1 MKRLAVFAAALLLI
15 AAGCSAREDGMPLP
29 TEPAATAVSETTAPA
44 STSVTTSTT
53 SATTAA
59 STTSTTS
66 TTATSTTSATSVTS
80 TTTAPS
86 TTQTTQTRPPETKAP
101 APPATQPPA
110 TKPLAKATKPAAP
123 VTAPP
128 ATKPVTTVPA
138 TKPAA
143 TKPAVTKPDTSYLK
157 TYADQVIALVNKERA
172 AQGLEPMYAL
182 PALNQA
188 AIVRSGELVKSFSHT
203 RPDGR
208 PCYSILEDNGIAWM
222 AVGENI
228 AAGYSDPAEVMD
240 GWMHSDGHRGNI
252 LGDFSYIG
260 VGVVEQD
267 GMLYWTQE
275 FSSGSDPTGAY
286 LPK

>member
-1 MKRLAVFAAALLLI
+1 M
-15 AAGCSAREDGMPLP
+15 
-29 TEPAATAVSETTAPA
+29 
-44 STSVTTSTT
+44 
-53 SATTAA
+53 
-59 STTSTTS
+59 
-66 TTATSTTSATSVTS
+66 
-80 TTTAPS
+80 
-86 TTQTTQTRPPETKAP
+86 
-101 APPATQPPA
+101 
-110 TKPLAKATKPAAP
+110 
-123 VTAPP
+123 
-128 ATKPVTTVPA
+128 
-138 TKPAA
+138 
-143 TKPAVTKPDTSYLK
+143 
-157 TYADQVIALVNKERA
+157 NKERA

-188 AIVRSGELVKSFSHT
+188 AVVRSGELVKSFSHT

-222 AVGENI
+222 SVGENI

-260 VGVVEQD
+260 VGVAEQN